1 MKLIHKPCCSETS
14 ENKKLISFNSLKNS
28 QNGTFLVTP
37 KSITKQTR
45 VTLFAMEIPQID
57 DIYKLLSDKLESWME
72 GAITILP
79 NIVVAIL
86 IAIVFGVLA
95 RVVGNVVGRVMRR
108 TFESRQIAGLLTS
121 IVKSL
126 VLIAGIFIALDFV
139 GLKGTVTSLLAGA
152 GIVGLAIGFAFQDM
166 TENLIAGIAMGIRKP
181 FEIGDVIEAE
191 GVFGNVKGINL
202 RNTLVE
208 TFYGQLEVIPNKILF
223 RNILTNYSTLGHRR
237 IEVPVGISYA
247 DDIEKAVSVIVD
259 AMKEKDYVIMKEDTA
274 VYAESFGD
282 SSINL
287 LLWFWIKYPGE
298 HSFMQVRHD
307 AVSTVKTVLEDNDI
321 LIPFPIRTLDFNSKG
336 SDNLN
341 TMLKDTKETQ

>member
-1 MKLIHKPCCSETS
+1 
-14 ENKKLISFNSLKNS
+14 
-28 QNGTFLVTP
+28 
-37 KSITKQTR
+37 
-45 VTLFAMEIPQID
+45 MEIPRID
-57 DIYKLLSDKLESWME
+57 DAYKLLTGKLETWME

-79 NIVVAIL
+79 NLVVAVF
-86 IAIVFGVLA
+86 IAIAFGFIA
-95 RVVGNVVGRVMRR
+95 RIVGNVAGTVMRR

-126 VLIAGIFIALDFV
+126 VLVAGIFIALDFV

-152 GIVGLAIGFAFQDM
+152 GIIGLAIGFAFQDM
-166 TENLIAGIAMGIRKP
+166 TENFIAGIAMGIRKP
-181 FEIGDVIEAE
+181 FEIGDVIKAE
-191 GVFGNVKGINL
+191 GVFGNVKSINL

-223 RNILTNYSTLGHRR
+223 RNILTNYSTLGKRR

-247 DDIEKAVSVIVD
+247 DDIEKAGKVIVD
-259 AMKEKDYVIMKEDTA
+259 AMKDKEYVIIKDETA

-287 LLWFWIKYPGE
+287 VLWFWISYPGE
-298 HSFMQVRHD
+298 HGFMDVRHD
-307 AVSTVKTVLEDNDI
+307 AVCTVKTALEENDI

-336 SDNLN
+336 SDNLDA
-341 TMLKDTKETQ
+341 MLKDEKDSQ

>member
-1 MKLIHKPCCSETS
+1 
-14 ENKKLISFNSLKNS
+14 
-28 QNGTFLVTP
+28 
-37 KSITKQTR
+37 
-45 VTLFAMEIPQID
+45 MEIPRID
-57 DIYKLLSDKLESWME
+57 DVYKLLTGKLETWME
-72 GAITILP
+72 SAITILP
-79 NIVVAIL
+79 NIVVALL
-86 IAIVFGVLA
+86 IAIAFGFIA
-95 RVVGNVVGRVMRR
+95 RIVGNIAGSVMRR

-152 GIVGLAIGFAFQDM
+152 GIIGLAIGFAFQDM
-166 TENLIAGIAMGIRKP
+166 TENFIAGIAMGIRKP
-181 FEIGDVIEAE
+181 FEIGDVIKAE
-191 GVFGNVKGINL
+191 GVFGNVKSINL

-223 RNILTNYSTLGHRR
+223 RNTLTNYSTLGKRR

-247 DDIEKAVSVIVD
+247 DDIEKAGNVIVE
-259 AMKEKDYVIMKEDTA
+259 AMKDKEYVIIKDETA

-287 LLWFWIKYPGE
+287 VLWFWISYPGE
-298 HSFMQVRHD
+298 HGFMDVRHD
-307 AVSTVKTVLEDNDI
+307 AVCTVKTVLEENDI

-336 SDNLN
+336 SNNLDA
-341 TMLKDTKETQ
+341 MLKDEKDSQ

>member
-1 MKLIHKPCCSETS
+1 
-14 ENKKLISFNSLKNS
+14 
-28 QNGTFLVTP
+28 
-37 KSITKQTR
+37 
-45 VTLFAMEIPQID
+45 MEIPRID
-57 DIYKLLSDKLESWME
+57 DVYKLLSGKLETWME

-79 NIVVAIL
+79 NLVVAVF
-86 IAIVFGVLA
+86 IAIAFGFIA
-95 RVVGNVVGRVMRR
+95 RIIGNIAGTVMRR

-126 VLIAGIFIALDFV
+126 VLVAGIFIALDFV

-152 GIVGLAIGFAFQDM
+152 GIIGLAIGFAFQDM
-166 TENLIAGIAMGIRKP
+166 TENFIAGIAMGIRKP
-181 FEIGDVIEAE
+181 FEIGDVIKAE
-191 GVFGNVKGINL
+191 GVFGNVKSINL

-223 RNILTNYSTLGHRR
+223 RNILTNYSTLGKRR

-247 DDIEKAVSVIVD
+247 DDIEKAGKVIVE
-259 AMKEKDYVIMKEDTA
+259 AMKGKEYVIIKDETA

-287 LLWFWIKYPGE
+287 VLWFWISYPGE
-298 HSFMQVRHD
+298 HGFMDVRHD
-307 AVSTVKTVLEDNDI
+307 AVCTVKTVLEENDI

-336 SDNLN
+336 SDNLD
-341 TMLKDTKETQ
+341 TMLKDREEIQ

>member
-1 MKLIHKPCCSETS
+1 
-14 ENKKLISFNSLKNS
+14 
-28 QNGTFLVTP
+28 
-37 KSITKQTR
+37 
-45 VTLFAMEIPQID
+45 MEIPRID
-57 DIYKLLSDKLESWME
+57 DVYKLLSGKLETWME

-79 NIVVAIL
+79 NLVVAVF
-86 IAIVFGVLA
+86 IAVAFGFIA
-95 RVVGNVVGRVMRR
+95 RIIGNIAGTVMRR

-126 VLIAGIFIALDFV
+126 VLVAGIFIALDFV

-152 GIVGLAIGFAFQDM
+152 GIIGLAIGFAFQDM
-166 TENLIAGIAMGIRKP
+166 TENFIAGIAMGIRKP
-181 FEIGDVIEAE
+181 FEIGDVIKAE
-191 GVFGNVKGINL
+191 GVFGNVKSINL

-223 RNILTNYSTLGHRR
+223 RNILTNYSTLGKRR

-247 DDIEKAVSVIVD
+247 DDIEKAGKVIVE
-259 AMKEKDYVIMKEDTA
+259 AMKDKEYVIIKDETA

-287 LLWFWIKYPGE
+287 VLWFWISYPGE
-298 HSFMQVRHD
+298 HGFMDVRHD
-307 AVSTVKTVLEDNDI
+307 AVCTVKTVLEENDI

-336 SDNLN
+336 SDNLD
-341 TMLKDTKETQ
+341 TMLKNREEIQ